1 MSRSAFGMLPFQM
14 ASLDIWWWVLLGV
27 VVCISLK
34 FPMFLLFAL
43 LLAWRAGE
51 LWFTWRMLPHF
62 NQTPD

>member
-1 MSRSAFGMLPFQM
+1 MKRSAFWTLPFQM
-14 ASLDIWWWVLLGV
+14 ASLDIWWWILLGV

-51 LWFTWRMLPHF
+51 LLVFWRMLPQL
-62 NQTPD
+62 NQPAS